1 MSKEIWEKNL
11 KAMEK
16 WYPPFADMIR
26 EKRSGQSQQ
35 TGDEIEISLEQSWDG
50 EQIFRIKKEDRSLY
64 LNGKRDAKEP
74 VQTWLKRLG
83 KLHKYAPVFLFGLGS
98 GAYLKALVQNTDKEV
113 NIVAYEP
120 SLSIFTAMLEETD
133 LSEEIKDRPIA
144 FVVEGVNEEEFE
156 AILGRVVAVE
166 SLEFLKE
173 EIHPNY
179 RVFYREKILKYMKM
193 LQRMTEDIRVGFNS
207 GELFSGD
214 LAKNVLYNMRYICEG
229 YHTKNLFDAVPHD
242 GAAILVAAGPSLNKN
257 IKELKK
263 AKNKAFIVAVDTAVK
278 PLLKA
283 GVAPDAFMTIDP
295 RKPLELLDMDGARD
309 IPIIAPTC
317 ARHSLIEN
325 QKGKK
330 IFFFDGYVIPFR
342 AYKKNGK
349 QFYNVSLGGS
359 VACSVFSLLYKMG
372 FQTIIL
378 VGQDL
383 AYTNNRSHADGT
395 FAEKMKEENTEG
407 MIMVK
412 GNYEEKVPTITNLR
426 IYLEW
431 FEMYIEGMKKRRE
444 VRVINATEGGAYIK
458 GTELMTLKEA
468 VAENCKEE
476 IDLEACIEKMKPE
489 FTEEEQRNAA
499 EYLRSI
505 PGKYDEII
513 NKTKLLKKAYRN
525 LDKASRSGNLQK
537 ESCRKLLKKIRQLT
551 DECQGNDG
559 FQLIEITMP
568 TAEYIVRSEY
578 YYEGSNIAEE
588 MQEVARKGMKYS
600 ELLKKCAE
608 LLKSITEDVLRY
620 EPFELDCGSVSG
632 SSEEKGA

>member
-1 MSKEIWEKNL
+1 MGKEIWEKNL
-11 KAMEK
+11 KAMKK
-16 WYPPFADMIR
+16 WYPPFSNMIQ
-26 EKRSGQSQQ
+26 EKKNAQNNSEDQETECDDIKVTSGR
-35 TGDEIEISLEQSWDG
+35 SWDG
-50 EQIFRIKKEDRSLY
+50 EIVFQIEKEGRSLR
-64 LNGKRDAKEP
+64 LNGKRNVKEP
-74 VQTWLKRLG
+74 IRTWMERLG

-98 GAYLKALVQNTDKEV
+98 GIYLKALVQNTDKEV

-120 SLSIFTAMLEETD
+120 SLPVFFKMLEEVD
-133 LSEEIKDRPIA
+133 LSEEIENRPIA
-144 FVVEGVNEEEFE
+144 FVVEGINEGEFE
-156 AILGRVVAVE
+156 AIMGRVVAME
-166 SLEFLKE
+166 SMEFLKE

-179 RVFYREKILKYMKM
+179 RAFYREEILKYVK
-193 LQRMTEDIRVGFNS
+193 LLHRMVEDIRVGYNS

-242 GAAILVAAGPSLNKN
+242 GTAILVAAGPSLNKN

-263 AKNKAFIVAVDTAVK
+263 AKNRAFIVAVDTAVK
-278 PLLKA
+278 PLLKE
-283 GVAPDAFMTIDP
+283 GIVPDAFMTIDP
-295 RKPLELLDMDGARD
+295 RKPLELLDIEGAET

-317 ARHSLIEN
+317 ARHSLIER

-342 AYKKNGK
+342 VYEKNGK
-349 QFYNVSLGGS
+349 SFYNVSLGGS

-383 AYTNNRSHADGT
+383 AYSNNRSHADGT
-395 FAEKMKEENTEG
+395 FAEKMKEENTKG

-412 GNYEEKVPTITNLR
+412 GNYEAEVPTITNLR

-431 FEMYIEGMKKRRE
+431 FEMYIKGMKERRE

-458 GTELMTLKEA
+458 GTELMTLKDA
-468 VAENCKEE
+468 IAENCRKET
-476 IDLEACIEKMKPE
+476 DFEARIEKMESE
-489 FTEEEQRNAA
+489 FTEEERMNAV
-499 EYLRSI
+499 EYLHSI

-513 NKTKLLKKAYRN
+513 KKTKLLKKAYRE
-525 LDKASRSGNLQK
+525 LDKAGRSGNLSK
-537 ESCRKLLKKIRQLT
+537 ESCRKLLKRIRKLT

-568 TAEYIVRSEY
+568 TAEYIIRSEY
-578 YYEGSNIAEE
+578 YYEESNIAEE

-600 ELLKKCAE
+600 DLLKKCAE
-608 LLKSITEDVLRY
+608 LLKEIAEDAFLSI
-620 EPFELDCGSVSG
+620 PC
-632 SSEEKGA
+632 EKRNTGVN